1 MNNNKS
7 LFIASF
13 MTLIAAG
20 VGFAIR
26 GGILGDWG
34 AQYGFTKFD
43 LGTITGGGLVGFGVV
58 ILLASLITDNI
69 GYKPLLLLAFI
80 LHVLSA
86 LVTFAATPVFESM
99 GKDATYWCLY
109 IGMFMFAVA
118 NGLCEAVINPL
129 VATLYPRQKTHY
141 LNILHAGWP
150 GGLIVGGII
159 AAIYTN
165 MKGDVASLRWEMP
178 MAVFLIPTLI
188 YGFIVIKQKFPQS
201 EAKSAGVSFGQML
214 LTFASP
220 LLLFLLLL
228 HACVGYVELG
238 TDSWIASITESILKK
253 SGEGQG
259 LYLFIYASSIMFVL
273 RFFAGPIV
281 EKINP
286 LGLLFVSACFGSV
299 GLYMIGSSEGV
310 LWVWIAVTVYGL
322 GKTFLWPTMLG
333 VVGELFPKGGAI
345 TMGAMGG
352 IGMLSAGL
360 LGGPGIGYNQDY
372 FATEKLEEIS
382 PQAYERYSVA
392 KANGFLFLPK
402 IKGLDGSKVSVLNN
416 DGKDLEKKVEQLE
429 KEGKTDEYIS
439 NLNSWWQGAE
449 AFAPEDI
456 GPVDKAGIYGGR
468 MALKCT
474 ALVPLVMAIGYL
486 ILVLYFYTKGGYKA
500 EVLHG
505 EEPDGEH
512 YTGGVEGPVE

>member
-1 MNNNKS
+1 MNNNKP

-26 GGILGDWG
+26 GGILVDWG

-43 LGTITGGGLVGFGVV
+43 LGTITGGGLVGFGIV
-58 ILLASLITDNI
+58 ILLASLITDNV
-69 GYKPLLLLAFI
+69 GYKPLLLLAFV

-86 LVTFAATPVFESM
+86 LITFAATPIFHSM

-129 VATLYPRQKTHY
+129 VATLYPKKKTHY

-150 GGLIVGGII
+150 GGLIIGGIV
-159 AAIYTN
+159 AAIYVKYKPTT
-165 MKGDVASLRWEMP
+165 DWLRWEIP

-220 LLLFLLLL
+220 LLIALLFLQ
-228 HACVGYVELG
+228 ACVGYVELG
-238 TDSWIASITESILKK
+238 TDSWIASITDSILT
-253 SGEGQG
+253 GEG
-259 LYLFIYASSIMFVL
+259 LKLFIYASAIMFVL

-281 EKINP
+281 ERINP
-286 LGLLFVSACFGSV
+286 IGLLCVSACFGAV
-299 GLYMIGSSEGV
+299 GLFMIGNSNEAYM
-310 LWVWIAVTVYGL
+310 VWIAVTVYGL

-333 VVGELFPKGGAI
+333 VVGERFPKGGAI

-372 FATEKLEEIS
+372 FATEKLEELS
-382 PQAYERYSVA
+382 PPAYERYSVA
-392 KANGFLFLPK
+392 DKSVFLFFPA

-416 DGKDLEKKVEQLE
+416 DGVDLAETVAILE
-429 KEGKTDEYIS
+429 KEGKTEKNITA
-439 NLNSWWQGAE
+439 LNDWWQGAE
-449 AFAPEDI
+449 MFAAEDKA
-456 GPVDKAGIYGGR
+456 PVDEAGNYGGR
-468 MALKCT
+468 MALICT
-474 ALVPLVMAIGYL
+474 ALVPLIMAIGYL
-486 ILVLYFYTKGGYKA
+486 ILVLYFRSKGGYQV

-505 EEPDGEH
+505 EAPDGER

>member
-1 MNNNKS
+1 MNNNRP

-26 GGILGDWG
+26 GGILADWG

-43 LGTITGGGLVGFGVV
+43 LGTITGGGLVGFGIV
-58 ILLASLITDNI
+58 ILLASLITDHI
-69 GYKPLLLLAFI
+69 GYKPILLLAFI

-86 LVTFAATPVFESM
+86 LITFAATPIFHAM

-109 IGMFMFAVA
+109 VGMFMFAVA

-129 VATLYPRQKTHY
+129 VATLYPTKKTHY

-150 GGLIVGGII
+150 GGLIVGGIV
-159 AAIYTN
+159 AAIYAN
-165 MKGDVASLRWEMP
+165 LKASVPGLRWEYP

-188 YGFIVIKQKFPQS
+188 YGFIVIKQKFPLS

-214 LTFASP
+214 MTFASP
-220 LLLFLLLL
+220 LLICLLFLQ
-228 HACVGYVELG
+228 ACVGYVELG
-238 TDSWIASITESILKK
+238 TDSWIASITDSILV
-253 SGEGQG
+253 GQG
-259 LYLFIYASSIMFVL
+259 LYLFIYASMIMFVL

-281 EKINP
+281 ERINP
-286 LGLLFVSACFGSV
+286 LGLLCVSACFGAL
-299 GLYMIGSSEGV
+299 GLFMIGSFKEAT
-310 LWVWIAVTVYGL
+310 LVWIAVTVYGL

-333 VVGELFPKGGAI
+333 VVGERFPKGGAI

-372 FATEKLEEIS
+372 FATQKLEQLS
-382 PQAYERYSVA
+382 PEAYERYSA
-392 KANGFLFLPK
+392 EDKNGFLFFPA
-402 IKGLDGSKVSVLNN
+402 IKGLNGSKVSVLNN
-416 DGKDLEKKVEQLE
+416 DGKDLEETVEQLK
-429 KEGKTDEYIS
+429 KENKTDDYIS
-439 NLNSWWQGAE
+439 TLNQWWQGAE
-449 AFAPEDI
+449 PFAPEDK
-456 GPVDKAGIYGGR
+456 GPVDEAGIYGGR

-474 ALVPLVMAIGYL
+474 ALVPLVMAFGYF
-486 ILVLYFYTKGGYKA
+486 ILVLYFRSKGGYQV

-505 EEPDGEH
+505 EKPVGEH
-512 YTGGVEGPVE
+512 YTGGIEGPIE

>member
-1 MNNNKS
+1 
-7 LFIASF
+7 

-26 GGILGDWG
+26 GGILADWG

-43 LGTITGGGLVGFGVV
+43 LGTITGGGLVGFGIV
-58 ILLASLITDNI
+58 ILLASLITDNV
-69 GYKPLLLLAFI
+69 GYKPILLLAFI

-86 LVTFAATPVFESM
+86 LITFAATPVFNSM

-129 VATLYPRQKTHY
+129 VATLYPKKKTHY

-150 GGLIVGGII
+150 GGLIVGGIV
-159 AAIYTN
+159 AAIYAN
-165 MKGDVASLRWEMP
+165 LKPSIPSLRWEYP

-188 YGFIVIKQKFPQS
+188 YGFIVIKQKFPLS

-214 LTFASP
+214 MTFASP
-220 LLLFLLLL
+220 LLIFLLFLQ
-228 HACVGYVELG
+228 ACVGYVELG
-238 TDSWIASITESILKK
+238 TDSWIASITDSILV
-253 SGEGQG
+253 GQG
-259 LYLFIYASSIMFVL
+259 LYLFIYASMIMFVL

-281 EKINP
+281 ERINP
-286 LGLLFVSACFGSV
+286 LGLLCVSACFGAL
-299 GLYMIGSSEGV
+299 GLFMIGNSKEAIM
-310 LWVWIAVTVYGL
+310 VWIAVTVYGL

-333 VVGELFPKGGAI
+333 VVGERFPKGGAI

-372 FATEKLEEIS
+372 YATQKLEQLS
-382 PQAYERYSVA
+382 PEAYQRYSA
-392 KANGFLFLPK
+392 ADKKGFLFFPA
-402 IKGLDGSKVSVLNN
+402 IKGLNGSKVSVLNN
-416 DGKDLEKKVEQLE
+416 DGKELEAKVEQLT
-429 KEGKTDEYIS
+429 KDKKTDKNITA
-439 NLNSWWQGAE
+439 LNQWWQGAE
-449 AFAPEDI
+449 QFAAEDK
-456 GPVDKAGIYGGR
+456 GPVDEAGIYGGR
-468 MALKCT
+468 MALICT
-474 ALVPLVMAIGYL
+474 ALVPLIMAFGYF
-486 ILVLYFYTKGGYKA
+486 ILVMYFRSKGGYQV

-505 EEPDGEH
+505 EAPVGEH

>member
-1 MNNNKS
+1 MNNNKP

-20 VGFAIR
+20 VGFGIR
-26 GGILGDWG
+26 TKVLDYWG

-43 LGTITGGGLVGFGVV
+43 LGTITGGGLVGFGIV

-69 GYKPLLLLAFI
+69 GYKPILLLAFI

-86 LVTFAATPVFESM
+86 LVTFAATPIFNAA

-109 IGMFMFAVA
+109 IGMFIFAVA

-129 VATLYPRQKTHY
+129 VATLYPKQKTHY

-150 GGLIVGGII
+150 GGLIIGGI
-159 AAIYTN
+159 
-165 MKGDVASLRWEMP
+165 VAEIFVKMEKNISWLRWEVP

-188 YGFIVIKQKFPQS
+188 YGFIVIKQKFPLS

-220 LLLFLLLL
+220 LLIFLLLL
-228 HACVGYVELG
+228 QACVGYVELG
-238 TDSWIASITESILKK
+238 TDSWISSITDSIL
-253 SGEGQG
+253 EGQG
-259 LYLFIYASSIMFVL
+259 LYLFIYASSIMFIL

-286 LGLLFVSACFGSV
+286 LGLLCVSACFGAT
-299 GLYMIGSSEGV
+299 GLYMIGSFKEAIMV
-310 LWVWIAVTVYGL
+310 WVAVTVYGL

-333 VVGELFPKGGAI
+333 VVGERFPKGGAL

-372 FATEKLEEIS
+372 YATQKLESLS
-382 PQAYERYSVA
+382 PEAYERYSA
-392 KANGFLFLPK
+392 AEEKGFLFLPE
-402 IKGLDGSKVSVLNN
+402 IKGLNGQKVDVLKN
-416 DGKDLEKKVEQLE
+416 DGKELAKAVEQLKAE
-429 KEGKTDEYIS
+429 DKKNENIES
-439 NLNSWWQGAE
+439 LNQWWQGAE
-449 AFAPEDI
+449 KYAKEDQPE
-456 GPVDKAGIYGGR
+456 VKAAGIYGGR

-474 ALVPLVMAIGYL
+474 ALVPLFMAFGYL
-486 ILVLYFYTKGGYKA
+486 ILVIYFYTKGGYKA

-505 EEPDGEH
+505 EEPVGER

>member
-1 MNNNKS
+1 MNNNKP

-26 GGILGDWG
+26 GGILADWG
-34 AQYGFTKFD
+34 AQYGFTKLE
-43 LGTITGGGLVGFGVV
+43 LGTITGGGLVGFGIV
-58 ILLASLITDNI
+58 ILLASLITDNV
-69 GYKPLLLLAFI
+69 GYKPILLLAFI

-86 LVTFAATPVFESM
+86 LVTFAATPIFESV
-99 GKDATYWCLY
+99 GKDGTYWCLY
-109 IGMFMFAVA
+109 VGMFMFAVA

-129 VATLYPRQKTHY
+129 VATLYPKQKTHY

-150 GGLIVGGII
+150 GGLIIGGII
-159 AAIYTN
+159 AAIYGN
-165 MKGDVASLRWEMP
+165 LKGTIPGLRWEIP

-188 YGFIVIKQKFPQS
+188 YGFIVIKEKFPLS
-201 EAKSAGVSFGQML
+201 EAKSAGVSYGQML
-214 LTFASP
+214 MTFASP
-220 LLLFLLLL
+220 LLIFLLFL

-238 TDSWIASITESILKK
+238 TDSWIASITDSILT
-253 SGEGQG
+253 GQG
-259 LYLFIYASSIMFVL
+259 LILFVYASLIMFVL

-281 EKINP
+281 ERINP
-286 LGLLFVSACFGSV
+286 LGLLCVSACFGAV
-299 GLYMIGSSEGV
+299 GLYMIGSFEAAYMI
-310 LWVWIAVTVYGL
+310 WIAVTVYGL

-333 VVGELFPKGGAI
+333 VVGERFPQGGAI

-372 FATEKLEEIS
+372 YATKDLEKLS

-392 KANGFLFLPK
+392 EKSGFLFLPK
-402 IKGLDGSKVSVLNN
+402 IKGLDGAKVSVLNN
-416 DGKDLEKKVEQLE
+416 DGKDLEETVTQLK
-429 KEGKTDEYIS
+429 KEGKPDKNITA
-439 NLNSWWQGAE
+439 LNEWWQGAKKY
-449 AFAPEDI
+449 ASEDK
-456 GPVDKAGIYGGR
+456 GPVDEAGIYGGR

-474 ALVPLVMAIGYL
+474 ALVPLIMAIGYF
-486 ILVLYFYTKGGYKA
+486 ILVLYFRSKGGYQV

-505 EEPDGEH
+505 EEPIGEH
-512 YTGGVEGPVE
+512 YTGGIEGPIE